1 MSTYEQQF
9 TLRSSDVDA
18 ARRLRLSALFTLLQE
33 AAIAHTTELGMGR
46 EKTLDKGLLWIVT
59 RQQIKIARL
68 PGYDE
73 TVTLLSWPG
82 ETLHLYFPR
91 FFRLTDAAG
100 ETLLEAST
108 LWALMDRDSRHIVF
122 PEEHG
127 VQIEADPSEPALPLP
142 AAPRLPELSEERGF
156 TVPYSYTDLN
166 GHMNNAR
173 YADLSEDIMPPELR
187 AKAVREI
194 AAEYG
199 GEAAEGEKILLK
211 TAAGEDYFAMAGFG
225 EDGKRLFRL
234 RIDRAKGE

>member
-1 MSTYEQQF
+1 MSIYQQQLA
-9 TLRSSDVDA
+9 LRSSDVDA

-59 RQQIKIARL
+59 RQQIRITRL
-68 PGYDE
+68 PEYDE
-73 TVTLLSWPG
+73 TVTISSWPG

-108 LWALMDRDSRHIVF
+108 LWALMDRESRHIVF

-127 VQIEADPSEPALPLP
+127 VQIEADASPPALPLP
-142 AAPRLPELSEERGF
+142 VPPRLPALSEERRF

-173 YADLSEDIMPPELR
+173 YPDLAEDIMPPALR
-187 AKAVREI
+187 EGVVREI
-194 AAEYG
+194 VTEYG
-199 GEAAEGEKILLK
+199 GEAAEGEAIVLK
-211 TAAGEDYFAMAGFG
+211 TAAGENSFAMAGFG

-234 RIDRAKGE
+234 VFRFSV